1 MTLPIRYAPSGAVI
15 SNTDGGG
22 LKPGSGMRLRLVE
35 AMTVMGGSLAVPVA
49 AEVIGADGF
58 GVATATV
65 LTVDLPKQGLK
76 YRAKLSLDLINTTTN
91 VPAQVVLYLDTSLD
105 GGTTWTNRARSMHV
119 CPTSSTT
126 LQGARNGDIYLPMT
140 LGEDLGIDDAVP
152 TPSLKLRAR
161 ANLPLGTA
169 GDVLVSSAAASGGT
183 SVTSLNGTIHM
194 ELEECF

>member
-15 SNTDGGG
+15 SNNDGGG

-35 AMTVMGGSLAVPVA
+35 AMTIMGGSLAVPAVA
-49 AEVIGADGF
+49 AVVGPDGF
-58 GVATATV
+58 AVDTATV
-65 LTVDLPKQGLK
+65 LTLDLPKDGLK

-105 GGTTWTNRARSMHV
+105 GGTTWSNRARSMHV
-119 CPTSSTT
+119 VSPDSLT
-126 LQGARNGDIYLPMT
+126 LQGARNCDIYLPLT
-140 LGEDLGIDDAVP
+140 LGGDLGIDDAVP
-152 TPSLKLRAR
+152 TPSIKLRAR

-169 GDVLVSSAAASGGT
+169 GDVVASSAAASGGT